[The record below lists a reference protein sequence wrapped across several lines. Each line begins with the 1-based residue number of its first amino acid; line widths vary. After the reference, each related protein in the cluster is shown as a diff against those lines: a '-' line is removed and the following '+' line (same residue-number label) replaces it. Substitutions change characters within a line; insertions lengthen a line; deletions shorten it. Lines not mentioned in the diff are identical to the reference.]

1 MRVYCGN
8 YTMYWNFD
16 LHTMHANPTSGGQVE
31 DHKGLVH
38 ETVYNDMAYYSLH
51 YTCLRVYTAL
61 AP

>member
-1 MRVYCGN
+1 
-8 YTMYWNFD
+8 MYWNFD
-16 LHTMHANPTSGGQVE
+16 LHTMHVNPTSGGQLE

-51 YTCLRVYTAL
+51 CTCLRVYTAL